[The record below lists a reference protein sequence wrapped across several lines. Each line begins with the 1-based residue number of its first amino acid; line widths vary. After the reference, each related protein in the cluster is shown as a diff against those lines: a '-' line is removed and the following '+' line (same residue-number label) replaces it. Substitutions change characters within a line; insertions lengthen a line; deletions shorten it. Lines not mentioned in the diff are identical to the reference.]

1 MGRKRLEV
9 KVHIHMPENEEASRE
24 LSRRAGAIHADM
36 ALHCIQKL
44 NCPAAQK
51 LKLLDELKKT
61 AQSD

>member
-1 MGRKRLEV
+1 MGRKAAEV
-9 KVHIHMPENEEASRE
+9 RVHVHMPENEEASRE
-24 LSRRAGAIHADM
+24 LSRTAGAIHADI
-36 ALHCIQKL
+36 AIGCIQKL